1 MGKQFI
7 ASNSFLDLCDI
18 LYNCRQKKMHSFYEI
33 GILAFSFSERLGYH
47 AKQVKQKKGC
57 VKASQ
62 NKQYRSGVKYFI
74 FDIKTLILHCLW

>member
-33 GILAFSFSERLGYH
+33 GILAFSFSVRLGYH
-47 AKQVKQKKGC
+47 AKQVKQKKA
-57 VKASQ
+57 VLRRRKIS
-62 NKQYRSGVKYFI
+62 NTDLV
-74 FDIKTLILHCLW
+74 LNILFLT

>member
-47 AKQVKQKKGC
+47 AKQVKQKKAVLRRC
-57 VKASQ
+57 KISNTDLVL
-62 NKQYRSGVKYFI
+62 N
-74 FDIKTLILHCLW
+74 ILFLT